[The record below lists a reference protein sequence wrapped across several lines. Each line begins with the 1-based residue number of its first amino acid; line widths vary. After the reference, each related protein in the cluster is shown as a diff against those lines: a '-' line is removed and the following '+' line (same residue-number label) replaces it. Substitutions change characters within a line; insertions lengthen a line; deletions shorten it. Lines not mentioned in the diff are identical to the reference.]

1 MKRILYL
8 ASLVMA
14 LVVLIVPNAEATV
27 GTVYNGFMSRC
38 DVNHDGVVTA
48 TDVTIIYN
56 YLLGSEDVSDYDC
69 DVNLDGAVTT
79 VDVTMIYNVI
89 LNGGFYN
96 SIFDAFDM
104 SVTNFLNRQYY
115 KFTMSQH

>member
-8 ASLVMA
+8 ASLVLA
-14 LVVLIVPNAEATV
+14 LVVLIVPHAEATV

-56 YLLGSEDVSDYDC
+56 
-69 DVNLDGAVTT
+69 
-79 VDVTMIYNVI
+79 
-89 LNGGFYN
+89 
-96 SIFDAFDM
+96 
-104 SVTNFLNRQYY
+104 
-115 KFTMSQH
+115 